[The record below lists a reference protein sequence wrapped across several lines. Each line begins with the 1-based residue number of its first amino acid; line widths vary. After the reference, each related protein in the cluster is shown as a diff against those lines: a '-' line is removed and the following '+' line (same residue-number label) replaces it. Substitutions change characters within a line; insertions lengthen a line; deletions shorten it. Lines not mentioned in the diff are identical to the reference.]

1 MFLLILLCLLWL
13 LSGTVIGLLATV
25 AGIGVDVDVGVGV
38 DTIHRS
44 LQRGGWM
51 GILGALTAFG
61 GGWLGVW
68 LVGRPFATAMALWI
82 AIVCV
87 LLVPRLHRVLTPL
100 M

>member
-13 LSGTVIGLLATV
+13 LSGAVIGLLATV
-25 AGIGVDVDVGVGV
+25 AGMGVGAGA
-38 DTIHRS
+38 DTINRS
-44 LQRGGWM
+44 LQRGEWM

-61 GGWLGVW
+61 GGWLGIW

-87 LLVPRLHRVLTPL
+87 LLVPRLHRVLTPS

>member
-13 LSGTVIGLLATV
+13 LLGVVIGLLAAV
-25 AGIGVDVDVGVGV
+25 ARMGVGAV
-38 DTIHRS
+38 NRPVQS
-44 LQRGGWM
+44 GG
-51 GILGALTAFG
+51 LGALAAFG

-87 LLVPRLHRVLTPL
+87 IVAPRLCRFSRP
-100 M
+100 